1 MIAAG
6 VGFDD
11 ARIDSK
17 ALALDETCVHAR
29 PDHRL
34 EYLPKEVALPE
45 AAVAIDRERRMIR
58 NLVIKIEATEPA
70 IGKVEFDF
78 FA

>member
-1 MIAAG
+1 MITAG

-11 ARIDSK
+11 ARIDRK
-17 ALALDETCVHAR
+17 ALALDETCVHAG

-34 EYLPKEVALPE
+34 EYLPKEVARPE
-45 AAVAIDRERRMIR
+45 TTVAINREGRMIR
-58 NLVIKIEATEPA
+58 NLVIEIEATEPA

>member
-1 MIAAG
+1 MVFRIGGRSAVEIDG
-6 VGFDD
+6 VD
-11 ARIDSK
+11 
-17 ALALDETCVHAR
+17 LDGLR
-29 PDHRL
+29 D
-34 EYLPKEVALPE
+34 EVALPE
-45 AAVAIDRERRMIR
+45 AAVAIDRKRRMIR